1 MIKPHYWPQIEFLS
15 SRGQESQCLSWLSN
29 NLSGLNLLFCMPGQP
44 PSYYLEELMGF
55 SWQVT
60 LLCEC
65 LLIPLWEWLPM
76 TSPSMNILFSLLK
89 LWHLMQH
96 ISLPCFCGSYHFT
109 LFEFWLP
116 IPGYSEC
123 RDIFFTP
130 PSPLTFHSGT
140 LSPWPPVI
148 DACLDPTHIIALW
161 WVAQQETEEEGRV
174 AVLN

>member
-1 MIKPHYWPQIEFLS
+1 MIKPCYWSRIEFLS

-55 SWQVT
+55 SRQVT

-96 ISLPCFCGSYHFT
+96 TSLPCFCGSYHFT

-116 IPGYSEC
+116 ILGYS
-123 RDIFFTP
+123 DGMYIFFTP
-130 PSPLTFHSGT
+130 TWPLISHSDPLWFHA
-140 LSPWPPVI
+140 PVS
-148 DACLDPTHIIALW
+148 
-161 WVAQQETEEEGRV
+161 
-174 AVLN
+174 